1 MGNLLLFPFYPSL
14 SEPSVVNLTLLYIDL
29 RTCHSRKSGNPVEK
43 TGFRIKSGM
52 TIKVKGLLTQ
62 YTSSASIDSPAEK
75 YMTQGLNAF
84 RRGSFEQ
91 AVLDWKEA
99 VKLYEKDG
107 RFDKQ
112 SEALTLLAQVYQYIG
127 QYNEALKCLKS
138 ALVLAEKS
146 GDRIRVAA
154 VLGSLGNLHI
164 SIGPADKA
172 YQHLKEGLD
181 ISKELRDIALTATL
195 LNNLGNFFTTQ
206 RKYNE
211 AVDAYMESMTLAE
224 KSNNISLLARTL
236 TNAAMVLVQ
245 KGEYKESKEYLGRA
259 FDQIRKLDPS
269 HDKAYGLINIG
280 LTYRNLHSH
289 LPGRN
294 DLLVISAQ
302 AFNEALMISETIG
315 DLRALSYACGYLGAL
330 SEDQKQFPEAL
341 RLTRRASFTAQ
352 QVNAPESLYL
362 WQWQTGRILKVLGK
376 SEEAISAYR
385 NCIYTLQSIRQE
397 MSTCYGIP
405 QISFRESIEPIYFGF
420 VDLLLQQAASIQKRE
435 QVEPYLLE
443 AREAVELLKVAEL
456 RDYFQDE
463 CMGAARLRITR
474 LDIVS
479 KTAVVIYP
487 VVLSDRTE
495 LLLSLPTGLKRF
507 SIPIGAEDL
516 GQEIRKFRQK
526 LEKRT
531 TREYLPYAQKLYDWL
546 IRPLES
552 DLANLTADTL
562 VFVPDGPLRT
572 IPMAALHDGKQF
584 LIQKYAVAITPGL
597 NLTDPRPVKRENVK
611 VLLAGLTDSVQGF
624 PPLPNVSD
632 ELQAIQT
639 CYGGKPLLNKNF
651 LIARLE
657 KELKDKQFTVMH
669 IASHGRFESDVKKT
683 FLLTF
688 DGRLTM
694 DQLEQYVG
702 LFKFREDPLELL
714 TLSACETA
722 AGDDRAALGLA
733 GVAIKAGA
741 RSALATLWH
750 INDPAS
756 SELIAEFYRQLQD
769 PSVSRAI
776 ALKRAQLKLLNDRSY
791 QHPGYWSPFLL
802 INNWL

>member
-1 MGNLLLFPFYPSL
+1 MKIFRNPIGIVSLTSSRTKHLFCKQSLATILYLSIIGNLLLFSLYPSL
-14 SEPSVVNLTLLYIDL
+14 SEPT
-29 RTCHSRKSGNPVEK
+29 
-43 TGFRIKSGM
+43 
-52 TIKVKGLLTQ
+52 
-62 YTSSASIDSPAEK
+62 SASIDSPAEK

-84 RRGSFEQ
+84 QRGSFEQ

-112 SEALTLLAQVYQYIG
+112 SEALILLAQVYQYIG

-146 GDRIRVAA
+146 GDRTRVAA

-211 AVDAYMESMTLAE
+211 AVNAYIESMTLAE

-269 HDKAYGLINIG
+269 HDKSYGLINIG

-289 LPGRN
+289 LTGRN
-294 DLLVISAQ
+294 DLLVISAK

-330 SEDQKQFPEAL
+330 SEDQKQYHEAMKF
-341 RLTRRASFTAQ
+341 TRRATLVAQ

-397 MSTCYGIP
+397 MSTCYGTP
-405 QISFRESIEPIYFGF
+405 PLSFRESVGPIYLGF
-420 VDLLLQQAASIQKRE
+420 VDLLLQHAGSIQKVDD
-435 QVEPYLLE
+435 VERYLME
-443 AREAVELLKVAEL
+443 AREVVELSKIAEL
-456 RDYFQDE
+456 RDYFQDD
-463 CMGAARLRITR
+463 CMGAARLRMTK
-474 LDIVS
+474 LETVS
-479 KTAVVIYP
+479 KTSVVIYP
-487 VVLSDRTE
+487 LVLSGRTE
-495 LLLSLPTGLKRF
+495 LLVSLPSGLKRF
-507 SIPIGAEDL
+507 SIKIGADALTKEV
-516 GQEIRKFRQK
+516 RRFREK

-531 TREYLPYAQKLYDWL
+531 TWEYLPHAQRLYDWL

-597 NLTDPRPVKRENVK
+597 NLTDPHPIRRENVK
-611 VLLAGLTDSVQGF
+611 VLFAGLTDPVQGF
-624 PPLPNVSD
+624 PPLPSVVD
-632 ELQAIQT
+632 ELQAVQVL
-639 CYGGKPLLNKNF
+639 YGGYSMMNRDF
-651 LIARLE
+651 LIRNLE
-657 KELKDKQFTVMH
+657 KELKNKQLTIIH
-669 IASHGRFESDVKKT
+669 IASHGQFENDIRKS

-688 DGRLTM
+688 DDKLTM

-722 AGDDRAALGLA
+722 VGDDRAALGLA
-733 GVAIKAGA
+733 GIAIKSGA

-750 INDPAS
+750 IEDRS
-756 SELIAEFYRQLQD
+756 TSELVAEFYRQLKD
-769 PSVSRAI
+769 PSISRAI

-791 QHPGYWSPFLL
+791 EHPGYWSPFLL

>member
-1 MGNLLLFPFYPSL
+1 MKIFRNLIRIVFLTSSRTNRSFYKQSLVTILYLSIIGNLLLFPFYPSL
-14 SEPSVVNLTLLYIDL
+14 SEPTSV
-29 RTCHSRKSGNPVEK
+29 
-43 TGFRIKSGM
+43 
-52 TIKVKGLLTQ
+52 
-62 YTSSASIDSPAEK
+62 SIDSPAEK

-146 GDRIRVAA
+146 GNRIRVAA

-211 AVDAYMESMTLAE
+211 AIHAYMESMTLAE

-236 TNAAMVLVQ
+236 TNAAIVLVE
-245 KGEYKESKEYLGRA
+245 KGEYKESKEYLDRA
-259 FDQIRKLDPS
+259 FDQTQKLDLS
-269 HDKAYGLINIG
+269 HDKAYSLINIG
-280 LTYRNLHSH
+280 LTYRNLHLH
-289 LPGRN
+289 LLERN
-294 DLLVISAQ
+294 DLLVISAK
-302 AFNEALMISETIG
+302 AFSEALMISETIG

-330 SEDQKQFPEAL
+330 SEDQKQYQEAMKF
-341 RLTRRASFTAQ
+341 TRRATLVAQ

-397 MSTCYGIP
+397 MSTCYGTP
-405 QISFRESIEPIYFGF
+405 PLSFRESVGPIYFGF
-420 VDLLLQQAASIQKRE
+420 VDLLLQHAGSIQKVDDIER
-435 QVEPYLLE
+435 YLME
-443 AREAVELLKVAEL
+443 AREVVELSKVAEL

-463 CMGAARLRITR
+463 CMGAARLRMTK
-474 LDIVS
+474 LETVS
-479 KTAVVIYP
+479 RTSVVIYP
-487 VVLSDRTE
+487 LVLSDRTE
-495 LLLSLPTGLKRF
+495 FLVSLPSGLKRF
-507 SIPIGAEDL
+507 SVKIGAEAL
-516 GQEIRKFRQK
+516 TKEVRKFREK

-531 TREYLPYAQKLYDWL
+531 TWEYLPHAQRLYDWL

-552 DLANLTADTL
+552 DLANLTTDTL

-597 NLTDPRPVKRENVK
+597 NLTDPHPLRRENVK
-611 VLLAGLTDSVQGF
+611 VLSAGLTEPVQGF
-624 PPLPNVSD
+624 NPLPYVAE
-632 ELQAIQT
+632 ELQAVQGL
-639 CYGGKPLLNKNF
+639 YGGYSMMNRDF
-651 LIARLE
+651 LIRNLE
-657 KELKDKQFTVMH
+657 KELKNKQLTIIH
-669 IASHGRFESDVKKT
+669 IASHGQFENDIRKS

-688 DGRLTM
+688 DGKLTM

-722 AGDDRAALGLA
+722 VGDDRAALGLA
-733 GVAIKAGA
+733 GIAIKSGA

-750 INDPAS
+750 IEDRS
-756 SELIAEFYRQLQD
+756 TSELVAEFYRQLKD
-769 PSVSRAI
+769 PSISRAI

-791 QHPGYWSPFLL
+791 EHPGYWSPFLL